1 MMAERTEHGQERH
14 EEDTR
19 PTSEAFQ
26 DRNDPVEVYQDLD
39 TGYYVYV
46 GKSGRTHIFL
56 ADGRH
61 HTSFRTTRKGRLKR
75 VRQGRWRQLQR
86 K

>member
-1 MMAERTEHGQERH
+1 
-14 EEDTR
+14 
-19 PTSEAFQ
+19 
-26 DRNDPVEVYQDLD
+26 LD

>member
-1 MMAERTEHGQERH
+1 MAERTEHGEERH
-14 EEDTR
+14 EDDSR

-26 DRNDPVEVYQDLD
+26 DRGNPLEIYQDLD
-39 TGYYVYV
+39 TGHYIYV
-46 GKSGRTHIFL
+46 GTGGRTHIFL

-75 VRQGRWRQLQR
+75 VHQGRWRQLQR